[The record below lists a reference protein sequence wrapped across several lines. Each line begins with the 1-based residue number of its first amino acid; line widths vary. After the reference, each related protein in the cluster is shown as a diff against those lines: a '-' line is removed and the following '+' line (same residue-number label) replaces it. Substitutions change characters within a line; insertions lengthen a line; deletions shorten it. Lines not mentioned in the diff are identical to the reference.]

1 MFVQLNMYK
10 NLILG
15 GVVIALLAGLYFY
28 IHSLKV
34 QIDDLQDNL
43 KDSYVETANLQLQSE
58 RYRNALDIQNKEIK
72 LMGIN
77 AQVAKEKLS
86 KWKAKPAE
94 VRYKVIYKI
103 RKVKSNDCEDIKTQ
117 LDSIRH
123 LDYEQL

>member
-1 MFVQLNMYK
+1 MFTQLNMYK

-15 GVVIALLAGLYFY
+15 GVVIVLLAGLYFY

-34 QIDDLQDNL
+34 QIDTLQDNL
-43 KDSYVETANLQLQSE
+43 KDSYVEAANLKLQSE
-58 RYRNALDIQNKEIK
+58 RYRNALDAQNKEIEEARVDK
-72 LMGIN
+72 QLAI
-77 AQVAKEKLS
+77 KKLS
-86 KWKAKPAE
+86 EWNAKPAE

-103 RKVKSNDCEDIKTQ
+103 REVKSNDCEDIKTQ